1 MCADSATST
10 PAVNDSHLTG
20 NFMLAGFIRQ
30 ARLLIAMGFCA
41 VLFLYVGHWL
51 IPGPQV
57 DGTQALAVG
66 PAVSLAAEGATLV
79 AVVIAVAVS
88 TLITWPDA
96 PHTGLFCACV
106 GLLALAVHWGGITL
120 LLVHRYT
127 NLSAVY
133 ADLGMQCFF
142 WIIFIA
148 LAEGIGYGLYRYS
161 PRKWPLALGL
171 PWPAPW
177 TKSDVPLAYP
187 FYATVVPPVRDN
199 SPKARLQAALDQ
211 LTGLL
216 AGMIIASL
224 VLAILMKSGNPG
236 QVIFACFFSFFI
248 SGLVVGMFL
257 PRSSVLVIWLS
268 VPLTAAF
275 GYLLAGHGAV
285 SLPGQVPEFSTG
297 GAAIFWGRAA
307 PIFYVGAGLPGAI
320 AGFYAALRTH
330 YRQALD
336 MGLDMESDTTPA
348 GQQQP
353 LAKS

>member
-10 PAVNDSHLTG
+10 PAVFNSHPTG
-20 NFMLAGFIRQ
+20 NTMLAGFIRQ
-30 ARLLIAMGFCA
+30 TRLLIAMGFCA
-41 VLFLYVGHWL
+41 FLFLWVGHWL

-66 PAVSLAAEGATLV
+66 PAVSLADEGATLV

-96 PHTGLFCACV
+96 PHTGLLCACV

-133 ADLGMQCFF
+133 ADLSMQCFF
-142 WIIFIA
+142 WVIFIA

-187 FYATVVPPVRDN
+187 FYSTVSAPVREN

-211 LTGLL
+211 LAGLL
-216 AGMIIASL
+216 AGIIVASL
-224 VLAILMKSGNPG
+224 MLALLMKSGNPG
-236 QVIFACFFSFFI
+236 QVIFACLVSFFI

-257 PRSSVLVIWLS
+257 PRSSVLIVWLS

-285 SLPGQVPEFSTG
+285 ALPGQVPEFSPG

-320 AGFYAALRTH
+320 IGFYTALRAN

-336 MGLDMESDTTPA
+336 MGLGAELDKTEP
-348 GQQQP
+348 GQ
-353 LAKS
+353 